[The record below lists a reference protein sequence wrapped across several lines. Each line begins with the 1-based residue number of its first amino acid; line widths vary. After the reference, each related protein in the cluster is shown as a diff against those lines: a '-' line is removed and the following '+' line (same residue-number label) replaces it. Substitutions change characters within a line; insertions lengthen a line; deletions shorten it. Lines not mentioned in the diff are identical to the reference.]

1 MYNSI
6 TSMSGGISDQAV
18 VSNSTSALYVC
29 FALFSLVASVPLN
42 ILGPRIT
49 LFIGTLGYLV
59 YVAALYYY
67 DTMKSGPVVILSGCL
82 NGIGAALLWTAQ
94 GQLCMAYPS
103 PETKGHYFA
112 IFWIIFNFG
121 AVIGGI
127 ITFVSNY
134 HSRSDAAGPET
145 FLIFSAIMGV
155 GSLLSLTLAAP
166 NTVLRPNG
174 EKVKVIHPPHWLEEL
189 KGILS
194 VCQDSRM
201 LRLVPL
207 FLYSNWFYTY
217 HFSCYNHALFN
228 ARTEGF
234 NNTFYWGS
242 QMIGAYYLGQYL
254 DGNTGSSKGASG
266 QGGVKR
272 RAKYSLV
279 FVVMYVPTKVNAS
292 ECLARLAQKV

>member
-1 MYNSI
+1 MQRNSALFQVALIGVVCFCSPGMYNSI

-82 NGIGAALLWTAQ
+82 NGIGAALL
-94 GQLCMAYPS
+94 
-103 PETKGHYFA
+103 
-112 IFWIIFNFG
+112 
-121 AVIGGI
+121 
-127 ITFVSNY
+127 
-134 HSRSDAAGPET
+134 
-145 FLIFSAIMGV
+145 IFSAIMGV
-155 GSLLSLTLAAP
+155 GSLLSLALAAP

-254 DGNTGSSKGASG
+254 DGNTGSSKGASE

-279 FVVMYVPTKVNAS
+279 FVVMYVPTKVNVS